1 MKFPII
7 FKSSILI
14 SEIPLTQKNAL
25 LVAEDSTVKF
35 IQNKIDFLA
44 NLLEIV
50 FIKSSLILLS
60 YRLKYTQTWN
70 FYCFIVYC
78 TSLS

>member
-1 MKFPII
+1 MKWMRSTKRFWREVSNQEFAKKKFPII

-35 IQNKIDFLA
+35 IQNKTDSI
-44 NLLEIV
+44 
-50 FIKSSLILLS
+50 
-60 YRLKYTQTWN
+60 N
-70 FYCFIVYC
+70 FYIEIFI
-78 TSLS
+78 L